1 MSLPRLVRNSSDLIR
16 LVNEG
21 YAVRIRSGH
30 VLVDDVPF
38 VTAERQVQRGT
49 MICPLDTQGD
59 IAAKPANH
67 VMWFAG
73 GIPCDKHGTELASDD
88 PRPGPPRAGRWHRR

>member
-38 VTAERQVQRGT
+38 VTAGRQVQRGT

-73 GIPCDKHGTELASDD
+73 GSPATSTEQNSPRMINARGRLALAD
-88 PRPGPPRAGRWHRR
+88 GHRR